1 MHESSLMLV
10 GRFARLV
17 ERLWA
22 GQPCRVLD
30 VGSADING
38 SYRELF
44 AFAGADYVGA
54 DLAPGSNVDVV
65 LSDPYD
71 WPELEDA
78 SFDAVICGQ
87 TLEHAEYPWRL
98 MASIASKL
106 KPGGLAMIVA
116 PSRGPE
122 HRYPRDCYRFLPD
135 GLRALGRWAGLAA
148 VEVGHLAGGGAFADG
163 SSQWGDCYGVFSRPK
178 QSCKPCWV
186 GAESRERA
194 GSATAMGRRPD
205 GYFEF
210 DRREIDQLLRRLD
223 LPVRRVLEIGCAS
236 GRVGGRL
243 REFLQVADYVGIEVD
258 PLAAALA
265 AEKLH
270 RVVCADVERCSL
282 DALGVEPGSVD
293 LLIALDVLE
302 HLRDPWTTLR
312 RAVTRLRFGGHVLL
326 SLPNVQNA
334 WTIRELLEG
343 RWRYTE
349 AGLLD
354 WGHLRFFGW
363 EGVRQMLKSC
373 GLEQVAV
380 GTVEGPL
387 AKPRVI
393 TDEGNAIRV
402 GRAALL
408 DLTAAEVSMLFT
420 YQYLVL
426 ARLGHD
432 ASCSEDAAT

>member
-30 VGSADING
+30 IGSADING
-38 SYRELF
+38 SYRDLF

-78 SFDAVICGQ
+78 SFDAVVCGQ
-87 TLEHAEYPWRL
+87 TLEHVEYPWRL
-98 MASIASKL
+98 MTSIAATL
-106 KPGGLAMIVA
+106 KPGGLAMVVA

-135 GLRALGRWAGLAA
+135 GLRALAGWAGLAA
-148 VEVGHLAGGGAFADG
+148 VEVGHLAGEGDFVDG
-163 SSQWGDCYGVFSRPK
+163 SSQWGDCYGIFSKPK
-178 QSCKPCWV
+178 QSRESIGV
-186 GAESRERA
+186 SAESRELA

-223 LPVRRVLEIGCAS
+223 LPVRKVLEIGCAS
-236 GRVGGRL
+236 GRVGGRV
-243 REFLQVADYVGIEVD
+243 RELLQVADYVGIEVD
-258 PLAAALA
+258 PVAATLA
-265 AEKLH
+265 AEKLD
-270 RVVCADVERCSL
+270 RVVCMDVERCSL
-282 DALGVEPGSVD
+282 EALGVEVGSVD
-293 LLIALDVLE
+293 LLLALDVLE
-302 HLRDPWTTLR
+302 HLRDPWGTLSGLSPC
-312 RAVTRLRFGGHVLL
+312 LREGGHVLL
-326 SLPNVQNA
+326 SIPNIQNA
-334 WTIRELLEG
+334 WVISELVEG
-343 RWRYTE
+343 RWRYTD

-354 WGHLRFFGW
+354 VGHLRFFTW
-363 EGVRQMLKSC
+363 ESVEALLSGV
-373 GLEQVAV
+373 GLEI
-380 GTVEGPL
+380 VETLRVTGPL
-387 AKPRVI
+387 VPPRKLLP
-393 TDEGNAIRV
+393 DSNALRV

-408 DLTAAEVSMLFT
+408 GLELEEVERLFT
-420 YQYLVL
+420 LQFLVL
-426 ARLGHD
+426 ARSGRRAGE
-432 ASCSEDAAT
+432 ASGV